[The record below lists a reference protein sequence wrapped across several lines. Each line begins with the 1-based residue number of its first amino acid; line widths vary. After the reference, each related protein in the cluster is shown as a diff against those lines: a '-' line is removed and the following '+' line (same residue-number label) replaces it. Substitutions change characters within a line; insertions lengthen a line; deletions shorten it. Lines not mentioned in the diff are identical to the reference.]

1 MQIVNFKEPFDT
13 FEKWFNEA
21 NYNKAIIEPT
31 AMNIATVDSENRP
44 SSRMVL
50 LKHYDQRG
58 FCFYTNYTSKKGK
71 QLEQNPNISACFF
84 WGILGK
90 QIRIEGKV
98 EKVTDQEADNY
109 FASRRRGS
117 QIGAWA
123 SDQSSELESR
133 EELEARVKK
142 FEEKFAGGNVSRPP
156 HWSGFRIIPR
166 SIEFWNDGDHRI
178 HDRDL
183 YQLQEDGKSWRKT
196 FLNP

>member
-1 MQIVNFKEPFDT
+1 MQIIKFKEPFEI

-21 NYNKAIIEPT
+21 SYNRAIIEPA
-31 AMNIATVDSENRP
+31 AMNIATVDSDNRP

-50 LKHYDQRG
+50 LKHFDENG
-58 FCFYTNYTSKKGK
+58 FCFYTNYTSKKGQ
-71 QLEQNPNISACFF
+71 QLRVNPNICACFY

-90 QIRIEGKV
+90 QIRIEGRV
-98 EKVTDQEADNY
+98 EEVTTQEADNY

-123 SDQSSELESR
+123 SDQSSELDSR
-133 EELEARVKK
+133 EKLEARVK
-142 FEEKFAGGNVSRPP
+142 EYEQKFAGGNVSRPP

-183 YQLQEDGKSWRKT
+183 YQLQEDGKSWAKIL
-196 FLNP
+196 LNP

>member
-1 MQIVNFKEPFDT
+1 MQIVNFKEPFEI
-13 FEKWFNEA
+13 FEKWLNEA
-21 NYNKAIIEPT
+21 TYNRAIIEPT
-31 AMNIATVDSENRP
+31 AMNIASVDSDNRP

-50 LKHYDQRG
+50 LKHFDERG
-58 FCFYTNYTSKKGK
+58 FCFYTNYTSKKGQ
-71 QLEQNPNISACFF
+71 QLKANPNICACFY

-90 QIRIEGKV
+90 QIRIEGQV
-98 EKVTDQEADNY
+98 EEVSEQEADNY

-123 SDQSSELESR
+123 SDQSSELNSR
-133 EELEARVKK
+133 KELEARVKE
-142 FEEKFAGGNVSRPP
+142 FEQKFAGGNVPRPP

-183 YQLQEDGKSWRKT
+183 YQLQEDGKSWAKT
-196 FLNP
+196 LLNP